1 MLVVYSNIFIDP
13 VSKNMIND
21 LYSEAQD
28 ARILPWMIEW
38 PLNMSATVCM
48 EQCAAFGYPAAGVE
62 VSSIVSNRL
71 LLTEY
76 IPSLV
81 SNAVRPEVHALN
93 LILTLLCSL
102 W

>member
-1 MLVVYSNIFIDP
+1 MICQETILMLVVYSKIFIDP

-62 VSSIVSNRL
+62 VSSLSL
-71 LLTEY
+71 LY
-76 IPSLV
+76 
-81 SNAVRPEVHALN
+81 
-93 LILTLLCSL
+93 LIAYCSL
-102 W
+102 NIYLVWYPMLCDLKFTR

>member
-1 MLVVYSNIFIDP
+1 MLVVYSKIVVYL

-21 LYSEAQD
+21 LCDSEAQN

-62 VSSIVSNRL
+62 VSSLSL
-71 LLTEY
+71 LY
-76 IPSLV
+76 AI
-81 SNAVRPEVHALN
+81 A
-93 LILTLLCSL
+93 CC
-102 W
+102 